1 MDTGNKDPQRP
12 HPAAHMD
19 QDIYKVQRVCEILF
33 IYFCAFIGFIF
44 DRDSE
49 EMTEGRVR
57 EREGKSCCKGPQVG
71 LEPGSAA
78 QPYSMWSP
86 AQHTPS
92 LCSSN

>member
-1 MDTGNKDPQRP
+1 MARPAQRWTQETRI
-12 HPAAHMD
+12 HKGHTQLD

-57 EREGKSCCKGPQVG
+57 EREEVMLQRATGR
-71 LEPGSAA
+71 
-78 QPYSMWSP
+78 
-86 AQHTPS
+86 T
-92 LCSSN
+92 

>member
-19 QDIYKVQRVCEILF
+19 QDIYKVQRVREILF

-57 EREGKSCCKGPQVG
+57 EREEVMLQRATGR
-71 LEPGSAA
+71 
-78 QPYSMWSP
+78 
-86 AQHTPS
+86 T
-92 LCSSN
+92 

>member
-12 HPAAHMD
+12 HPTAHMD

-57 EREGKSCCKGPQVG
+57 EREEVMLQRATGR
-71 LEPGSAA
+71 
-78 QPYSMWSP
+78 
-86 AQHTPS
+86 T
-92 LCSSN
+92 